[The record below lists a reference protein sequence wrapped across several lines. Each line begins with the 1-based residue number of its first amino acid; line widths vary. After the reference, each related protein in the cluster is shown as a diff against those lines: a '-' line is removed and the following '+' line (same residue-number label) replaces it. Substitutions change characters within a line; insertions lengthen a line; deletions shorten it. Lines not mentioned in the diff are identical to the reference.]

1 MNLLGYRSD
10 MTHPAH
16 MRLVCLISCLL
27 LLVGCGTGKPPTLKA
42 STAKPID
49 FSGHWELDFQLS
61 DRFED
66 KIELEFL
73 LARRSLERQARSET
87 LTTRGGGIS
96 VNRASRSLRSII
108 DIGRFTEQ
116 ITRSNLLEIIQTSE
130 GIAIQRVDDFPLT
143 CSFYGGVSRSESDGL
158 GMEVCGWDHHQLVFM
173 VILDDGLRVNHRL
186 TLAPEGDKLN
196 IATTVYSRNQSA
208 PFTLNRVFSR
218 FEPLPD
224 SQNCTTTLSRKRVCT
239 RKVTE

>member
-1 MNLLGYRSD
+1 MTALL
-10 MTHPAH
+10 
-16 MRLVCLISCLL
+16 LIFSCLL
-27 LLVGCGTGKPPTLKA
+27 AISGCNSNKPRALKTN
-42 STAKPID
+42 TARSID

-73 LARRSLERQARSET
+73 LARRSLERQARTET

-96 VNRASRSLRSII
+96 YNRANRSLRSII

-116 ITRSNLLEIIQTSE
+116 ITRSNLLEIIQSSE
-130 GIAIQRVDDFPLT
+130 GIAIQRADDFPLT
-143 CSFYGGVSRSESDGL
+143 CSFYGGVSRAESDGL
-158 GMEVCGWDHHQLVFM
+158 ATEVCGWDHHQLVFM

-196 IATTVYSRNQSA
+196 IATTVYSRSQSA

-218 FEPLPD
+218 FDPLPD
-224 SQNCTTTLSRKRVCT
+224 SQNCTTTLSRKRSCT
-239 RKVTE
+239 RKIAE